1 MAQPRI
7 IVARFAPTATTTKTD
22 LWEITCAADRPVEI
36 MGWTLFQTTDLGDAN
51 EEVLELT
58 IERGVTAGS
67 GGTASTEIDYGA
79 RGETATPDTTMNHMV
94 TTAHTGGTIIFSKGW
109 NIRIPEE
116 FWLPPELY
124 TYFDAGTDPTT
135 VTMSAPADSITVGGA
150 IFLREF

>member
-1 MAQPRI
+1 MAAPRI
-7 IVARFAPTATTTKTD
+7 CVARFAPTATTTKTD
-22 LWEITCAADRPVEI
+22 LWEITWAADRPGEI
-36 MGWTLFQTTDLGDAN
+36 MGWTIFQTTDLGDAN

-67 GGTASTEIDYGA
+67 GGTASTEIDYGG
-79 RGETATPDTTMNHMV
+79 RGESTPDSTINHMV

-124 TYFDAGTDPTT
+124 AYSDAGTDPIT
-135 VTMSAPADSITVGGA
+135 VTMSAPADSITVGGSL
-150 IFLREF
+150 FWREF